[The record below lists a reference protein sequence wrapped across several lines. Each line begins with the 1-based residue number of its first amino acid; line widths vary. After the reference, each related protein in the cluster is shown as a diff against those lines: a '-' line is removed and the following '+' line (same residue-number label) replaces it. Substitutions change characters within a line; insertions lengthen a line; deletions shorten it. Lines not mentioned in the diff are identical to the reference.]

1 MKIFEQI
8 LQNILNTSFLEI
20 FAVLFGVLSVWYA
33 RKENILVYPTG
44 IVNVLIYVYLSFK
57 AGLYA
62 LMGINGFYFIM
73 SVYGWYIWTRKDE
86 NKKVLSISS
95 CNLTYHLINMISL
108 TGSFLI
114 LRFVLIKFTDSTVP
128 TLDSLTTA
136 IFIVSMWLMARK
148 KIENWIGWIIGDVIC
163 IPLYASKGL
172 VFTSV
177 QYIIFLVLA
186 IMGYMEW
193 RKKIHNIK
201 LTTG

>member
-1 MKIFEQI
+1 
-8 LQNILNTSFLEI
+8 LEI

-33 RKENILVYPTG
+33 RKENVLVYPTG

-73 SVYGWYIWTRKDE
+73 SVYGWYSWTRKDE

-95 CNLTYHLINMISL
+95 CNLAYHLINMISL

-114 LRFVLIKFTDSTVP
+114 LRFVLIKYTDSTVP

-177 QYIIFLVLA
+177 QYIIFLVIA
-186 IMGYMEW
+186 VMGYVEW
-193 RKKIHNIK
+193 RKRIRNSKM
-201 LTTG
+201 TGD